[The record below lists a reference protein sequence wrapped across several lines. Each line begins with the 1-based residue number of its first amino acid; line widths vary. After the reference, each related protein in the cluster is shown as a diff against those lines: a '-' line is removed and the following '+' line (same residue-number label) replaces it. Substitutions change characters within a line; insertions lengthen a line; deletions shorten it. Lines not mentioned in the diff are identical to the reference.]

1 MTTTTVLLG
10 FSVDAE
16 LKREFEETAGELGV
30 DSTAALA
37 TFMERF
43 VADRGCPFDAEV
55 CIPTREQFV
64 EETSSRYERMLAG
77 DETEHDLVEV

>member
-1 MTTTTVLLG
+1 MTTTTVLLD

-16 LKREFEETAGELGV
+16 LKREFEETAGELGI
-30 DSTAALA
+30 DPTAALT

-43 VADRGCPFDAEV
+43 VADRGFPFDAEACV
-55 CIPTREQFV
+55 PTREQFV
-64 EETSSRYERMLAG
+64 EEMSSRYQRMLAG

>member
-16 LKREFEETAGELGV
+16 LKREFEETTGELGV
-30 DSTAALA
+30 DPAAVLT

-43 VADRGCPFDAEV
+43 VADGGLPFDAEV
-55 CIPTREQFV
+55 SVPTREQFV
-64 EETSSRYERMLAG
+64 EEMSSRYERMLAG
-77 DETEHDLVEV
+77 DETEHDLVEM